1 LKRIPAFV
9 TVVLVIVWC
18 GLAFA
23 APVTVT
29 FLHTND
35 IYLIDQQ
42 DGHGGFPK
50 LMTLLKQERAVN
62 PNAITTFG
70 GDLFSPS
77 VMSGLTKGS
86 QMVELMD
93 AIGLDYAVPGN
104 HEFDFGPEV
113 FEQNIKASKAV
124 WLAANLRRADGNPVP
139 GVVEN
144 AIVEIA
150 GIKIGMFGVITPET
164 VTLSSG
170 GDAFNFTD
178 PVTTARSQVEKL
190 RSQGADF
197 IVAFTHLD
205 WAEERELAQQ
215 VGGIGLMLTGHDH
228 IAATLFVGDTLLV
241 QAGSNAHWLAAVDV
255 KLDSV
260 TQRGKQKRIARYQW
274 RMHSTAGIE
283 DDPDIAALVQ
293 TYNAKLDTDLNVVVG
308 TTSTVLDTRREI
320 VRTQEAAF
328 ANLIADAMRESVGA
342 DVALTNGGGIRGETL
357 YEAGTEI
364 TRKTVLTELP
374 FGNVTVKLEIPG
386 QVLLAALESGVSKVE
401 NVRGQFPHVS
411 GMTYVFDPN
420 LPPGNRIIAV
430 QVGHQPLDPTAT
442 YTLATNDYLAAGGDN
457 YDMFKGLKR
466 LIDASGAT
474 LMATAVMN
482 YIEQRGAIAPKLEG
496 RIMSRAR

>member
-1 LKRIPAFV
+1 LKRISVFV
-9 TVVLVIVWC
+9 TVGLVVVWG

-35 IYLIDQQ
+35 IYLIEQQ

-50 LMTLLKQERAVN
+50 LMTLLKQERAAN

-77 VMSGLTKGS
+77 VMSGLTKGI

-104 HEFDFGPEV
+104 HEFDFGPEI

-124 WLAANLRRADGNPVP
+124 WLAANLRRADGNPV
-139 GVVEN
+139 
-144 AIVEIA
+144 EIA

-164 VTLSSG
+164 VTLASG
-170 GDAFNFTD
+170 GDAFNFTE

-255 KLDSV
+255 KLDYV
-260 TQRGKQKRIARYQW
+260 MQRGKQKLIARYQW

-308 TTSTVLDTRREI
+308 TISTALDTRREI
-320 VRTQEAAF
+320 VRMQESAF

-386 QVLLAALESGVSKVE
+386 QILLAALESGVSKVE

-430 QVGHQPLDPTAT
+430 QVGNQPLDPTAT

-466 LIDASGAT
+466 LIDASSAILVT
-474 LMATAVMN
+474 TAVMN
-482 YIEQRGAIAPKLEG
+482 YIEKRGAIAPKLEG
-496 RIMSRAR
+496 RITTRAR